1 MKIDKTIFREYDI
14 RGIYNK
20 NIDESI
26 AYLIGASFATII
38 KKQGKKEALVA
49 YDNRA
54 SSPSLYNSL
63 IKGILNTGINVTS
76 ITLATTPMYYF
87 ASNYLNI
94 NCGIM
99 ITASHN
105 PKEYNGFKISYNGLY
120 NAYGKDVMKIY
131 ETILKNDFSKGQG
144 KLKITNI
151 DNEYINLLT
160 QNIKLGKRKIKIVF
174 DCGNGTTGIIA
185 EEIFKIFKN
194 IEYIPMYT
202 KLDSDFPNHHPDPSV
217 EANIQALKEKVLKTK
232 SDLGLAFDGDGD
244 RIGVVDEK
252 GNMIDID
259 KYMIIIW
266 RDIVNK
272 IKDKR
277 ALYDVKCSKAL
288 EDELDKLK
296 IEKTMYRTGNSYM
309 KAKMVKENFPFGG
322 ELSGHV
328 FFQDK
333 FKGYDDGIYAGLRL
347 IEILSNTNKTV
358 SQLLN
363 NINIYYNT
371 REIKIEVLEDQ
382 KQKIIK
388 KVGEYCEKKHYNIV
402 TIDGIRVLFKD
413 GFALIRA
420 SNTGPNIT
428 LRYEANTQ
436 ERLEAIKKEFNN
448 LLDKII
454 KEQV

>member
-244 RIGVVDEK
+244 RVGVVDEK

-436 ERLEAIKKEFNN
+436 ERLKAIKKEFNN

>member
-131 ETILKNDFSKGQG
+131 ETILKNDFPKGQG

-185 EEIFKIFKN
+185 EEIFKTFKN

-244 RIGVVDEK
+244 RVGVVDEK

-277 ALYDVKCSKAL
+277 ALYDVKCSKTL

-371 REIKIEVLEDQ
+371 KEIKIEVLEDQ

-402 TIDGIRVLFKD
+402 TIDGIRVLFND